1 MASRGLG
8 LQRRIYWAM
17 LALHPRRFRTE
28 YRAQMLQLF
37 TDQLRY
43 SPSRPRVWLS
53 ALKDLAL
60 SVSSQRLEESMRSNF
75 IVALGGATLATVGLV
90 GVVAG
95 RPSGGLGALAASIGL
110 ILVAVV
116 GTAFLLRRS
125 ADQPSALGIE
135 GGGMES
141 RSVVGL
147 LKWTAVPVAGLGL
160 VFAFFGLAWGSA
172 VHGGVAVVLL
182 AVSALIWRGFGGSR

>member
-95 RPSGGLGALAASIGL
+95 RPSSGLGALAASIGL

-141 RSVVGL
+141 RSVNLARDERVACEVEGTVL
-147 LKWTAVPVAGLGL
+147 LPDFCGGQAILGL
-160 VFAFFGLAWGSA
+160 IRRPPQVF
-172 VHGGVAVVLL
+172 
-182 AVSALIWRGFGGSR
+182 RGMGCSW